1 MAATGNDNSDG
12 MPPAASGKRPRKPYQ
27 ITRPREKWAADEH
40 GRFLHAL
47 TLFGRDWKRIEQF
60 VSTKTATQVR
70 SHAQKYFLKA
80 QKLGL
85 GAALPPPHPRR
96 SAVLAADAPRTS
108 QSQPDDNAVLAGTS
122 AAAAAQMWP
131 PTSSMDLAA
140 PSGGEQQ
147 SQSADWVR
155 TSSEAHHWSSRSGG
169 DPSGA
174 GWVAG
179 AMLAQESETISLPL
193 PPGDPRFAMVYRFV
207 GDVFGS
213 GAARPV
219 EEQLQRL
226 QGVDLAVME
235 TILLVLRNLQDNL
248 FA

>member
-1 MAATGNDNSDG
+1 MAA
-12 MPPAASGKRPRKPYQ
+12 AGKKPRKPYQ
-27 ITRPREKWAADEH
+27 ITRPRERWAADEH
-40 GRFLHAL
+40 GRFLHGL
-47 TLFGRDWKRIEQF
+47 TLFGRDWKRVEQF

-96 SAVLAADAPRTS
+96 SAVLAANAPRTS

-131 PTSSMDLAA
+131 PAATPPPPSSMDLAA

-179 AMLAQESETISLPL
+179 AMPAQESETISLPL

-226 QGVDLAVME
+226 QGVDPAVVE